1 MDRLPRC
8 NFNNFEQEHSIWQN
22 GTTFHYFLEVAVI
35 VIVMRLDETNRYIIS
50 VARPFKLIFQKGT
63 KFENRLMRGLGTST
77 KFRLFTLSINYS
89 TKPGHRCLVKG
100 QGYKIELPTLT
111 LQRQQN
117 TNKQEKKKIN
127 KEKNLSYIHS
137 T

>member
-50 VARPFKLIFQKGT
+50 VARPFKVIF
-63 KFENRLMRGLGTST
+63 
-77 KFRLFTLSINYS
+77 
-89 TKPGHRCLVKG
+89 
-100 QGYKIELPTLT
+100 
-111 LQRQQN
+111 
-117 TNKQEKKKIN
+117 
-127 KEKNLSYIHS
+127 
-137 T
+137 